1 MPGSGMKMNN
11 PHQWRAACA
20 TRGIGFGPLKT
31 QRKERLF
38 VMDKTQRGKLILKTV
53 PAGEVEKK
61 VVMLLLKFSKGASAD
76 TLTEKIRNTPY
87 ELSNDIEA
95 QKAVMFI
102 EAFQKCGATAV
113 FIPHVTAKP
122 IVEKFTPVK
131 KQPDFSFGSPS
142 TDKAAPPPIRVKPE
156 KNGVRRLTMT
166 LVIILLLLSFGYL
179 TWQLWPILGVKIQE
193 LVAHLKQLF

>member
-1 MPGSGMKMNN
+1 
-11 PHQWRAACA
+11 
-20 TRGIGFGPLKT
+20 
-31 QRKERLF
+31 
-38 VMDKTQRGKLILKTV
+38 MDNTQRGKLILKTV

-61 VVMLLLKFSKGASAD
+61 VVMLLLKFSKRASAD

-87 ELSNDIEA
+87 KLSNDIEA

-122 IVEKFTPVK
+122 IVEKFTLVK
-131 KQPDFSFGSPS
+131 KQPDFSFDSPTTHEATS
-142 TDKAAPPPIRVKPE
+142 PPIRIKPE
-156 KNGVRRLTMT
+156 KNGVRRLTMV

-179 TWQLWPILGVKIQE
+179 AWQLWPMLGVKIQE
-193 LVAHLKQLF
+193 LGAYLKQLF